1 MTALTVMI
9 LTFNEERHIAR
20 AIDSVAAIGVDLVVI
35 DSYSSDRTIEIA
47 RAKGAT
53 ILQNKFVTQAQQFQ
67 WGLDHHPLKTP
78 WVMRLDAD
86 EIIGPQ
92 LATEIARKL
101 PTLPAGVVGVQLRR
115 RHVWMGR
122 WVRHG
127 GRYPLILLRIWRT
140 GHGRVEDR
148 WMDEHVLVWGG
159 TTVTFDNDF
168 SDENLNDIGFF
179 TDKHNRY
186 ATREA
191 IEIIDRRLGILS
203 RATTREA
210 YTKSRKTRIKHWVRD
225 QLQSR
230 LPFTFTAPAY
240 FVWRYVFQLGFLD
253 GRTGLIYHFLQG
265 YWYRF
270 LVGSKVEELM
280 QAIGHLSDKQEI
292 AAELSRLTG
301 QPLRADPPTS
311 TGEEAKNIGITST
324 DVVDA
329 R

>member
-20 AIDSVAAIGVDLVVI
+20 AIDSVAAIGVELVVI
-35 DSYSSDRTIEIA
+35 DSYSSDRTVEIA
-47 RAKGAT
+47 RARGAT
-53 ILQNKFVTQAQQFQ
+53 ILQHKFVTQAQQFQ
-67 WGLDHHPLKTP
+67 WGLDHFPVKTP
-78 WVMRLDAD
+78 WIMRLDAD
-86 EIIGPQ
+86 EIVGPE
-92 LATEIARKL
+92 LAAEIARKL
-101 PTLPAGVVGVQLRR
+101 PTLPTSVVGVQLRR

-159 TTVTFDNDF
+159 STVTFDADF

-179 TDKHNRY
+179 TEKHNRY

-203 RATTREA
+203 RASTRVE

-225 QLQSR
+225 QLQSK
-230 LPFTFTAPAY
+230 LPFTFTAPGY

-270 LVGSKVEELM
+270 LVGAKVEELT
-280 QAIGHLSDKQEI
+280 QAIAHLSDKEEI

-301 QPLRADPPTS
+301 QPLRAELP
-311 TGEEAKNIGITST
+311 ITST
-324 DVVDA
+324 DAGDA